1 MNSRANLIEQIF
13 VPQWIARIAI
23 YLLTV
28 VFFYSGLD
36 KALHFSMAQ
45 AEFDAIGLQP
55 SALLVVATIVTQLAG
70 AILLCTRRFAL
81 YGALL
86 LAGFTAFA
94 TLIAHRFW
102 NAPATAYAAELNAF
116 LEHLGLIGAF
126 LLIAHLSATGSG
138 RADV

>member
-1 MNSRANLIEQIF
+1 MNSKENLIEQIF
-13 VPQWIARIAI
+13 LPQWIARMAI
-23 YLLTV
+23 YLLTI
-28 VFFYSGLD
+28 VFFYSALD
-36 KALHFSMAQ
+36 KALHFGAAQ

-86 LAGFTAFA
+86 LAGFTAA

-102 NAPATAYAAELNAF
+102 HAPATAYAAELNAF

-126 LLIAHLSATGSG
+126 LLIAHRSANDSG